1 MSDTPRTD
9 AEALKS
15 RPPFTFVTRKFA
27 EELERECNQR
37 KADWNKACDEQEA
50 MTAKAVGWQN
60 QAELNARLLVECRE
74 KAERY
79 RLEANAMMAQ
89 RDEARRK
96 VSELQA
102 GLDDIEEYGTE
113 EINAAVD
120 LRHQLATALVECGEL
135 KSEKEANH
143 QCLLMLERDI
153 YKARE
158 ERDKAISV
166 AERLIEYAHECLVKL
181 ESWGQGYQRYEDDM
195 ERIRED
201 IAAYNMMK
209 ETLK

>member
-1 MSDTPRTD
+1 MQMSDTPRTD
-9 AEALKS
+9 K
-15 RPPFTFVTRKFA
+15 
-27 EELERECNQR
+27 LERECNQR
-37 KADWNKACDEQEA
+37 KADWNKACDEQGWLGHRAKAAKLENELEV
-50 MTAKAVGWQN
+50 MTCRAVGWQN
-60 QAELNARLLVECRE
+60 QAELNANLLVECRE

-89 RDEARRK
+89 RDEAQRK
-96 VSELQA
+96 VAELQA

-120 LRHQLATALVECGEL
+120 LRHQLAAALVERDEL
-135 KSEKEANH
+135 KSEKEANY
-143 QCLLMLERDI
+143 QCLLMLERDL

-166 AERLIEYAHECLVKL
+166 ADELIEYAHECLAKL
-181 ESWGQGYQRYEDDM
+181 ESWGQGYKRYEDDM
-195 ERIRED
+195 DRIRED

-209 ETLK
+209 EALK

>member
-1 MSDTPRTD
+1 MSDTPETD
-9 AEALKS
+9 AQEKEFLPMNMVRS
-15 RPPFTFVTRKFA
+15 RFARK
-27 EELERECNQR
+27 LERERN
-37 KADWNKACDEQEA
+37 EA
-50 MTAKAVGWQN
+50 QDKLEVMTAKALGWQN

-89 RDEARRK
+89 RDEANRK
-96 VSELQA
+96 VAELQA

-120 LRHQLATALVECGEL
+120 LRHQLAAALVERDEL

-158 ERDKAISV
+158 ERD
-166 AERLIEYAHECLVKL
+166 E
-181 ESWGQGYQRYEDDM
+181 
-195 ERIRED
+195 
-201 IAAYNMMK
+201 IAALVRRLFQLLETVEVSDSEREFHPTYISSCRVMHTMELDELLPKLK
-209 ETLK
+209 EAAK